1 MDAEQLRREEARR
14 KNASLRKRGL
24 SLSEQRSGSVR
35 EDSWDTCNSF
45 LHDETR
51 SREVVLRFGSKR
63 RWGSACLR
71 PGRMKLQRIATI
83 AVAFMLMGPTPGQ
96 AAAVTASNPLLLA
109 IDQMLH
115 IFRDDTLKDRSQT
128 QTRRRALRAVMEGVI
143 DFPDVAQRALGP
155 HWQARTEL
163 ERGEFVAIFK
173 DLMTYSYIATM
184 ETYVGQNMRLV
195 AESKNEDL
203 TSVVTKVQGRQGR
216 PSSVEYRMHRREDRW
231 LVYDIFVDGV
241 SLVGNYRAQFNTLV
255 RTSSYAEL
263 LRRMRARVTELT
275 TASRASAGASVHRDR
290 WHAEFQGWMREVVVP
305 AMR

>member
-14 KNASLRKRGL
+14 KNASLRK
-24 SLSEQRSGSVR
+24 
-35 EDSWDTCNSF
+35 
-45 LHDETR
+45 
-51 SREVVLRFGSKR
+51 LRFGSKR
-63 RWGSACLR
+63 PWGSACLR

-96 AAAVTASNPLLLA
+96 AAAVTASNTLRLA

-115 IFRDDTLKDRSQT
+115 IFRDDTLKGPSQT
-128 QTRRRALRAVMEGVI
+128 QTRRQALRAVVEGVI

-173 DLMTYSYIATM
+173 DLMAYSYIATM
-184 ETYVGQNMRLV
+184 ETYVGQNMGLV
-195 AESKNEDL
+195 AESKKNEDV
-203 TSVVTKVQGRQGR
+203 TRVVTKVQGRQGR
-216 PSSVEYRMHRREDRW
+216 PWSVEYRMHRREDRW
-231 LVYDIFVDGV
+231 LVYDIFVEGV

-275 TASRASAGASVHRDR
+275 TASRASAGASVHRDPS
-290 WHAEFQGWMREVVVP
+290 HAELQGWMREVVVP

>member
-14 KNASLRKRGL
+14 KNASLRK
-24 SLSEQRSGSVR
+24 
-35 EDSWDTCNSF
+35 
-45 LHDETR
+45 
-51 SREVVLRFGSKR
+51 LRLGSKR
-63 RWGSACLR
+63 PWGSACLR

-96 AAAVTASNPLLLA
+96 AAAVTASNTLRLA

-115 IFRDDTLKDRSQT
+115 IFRDDTLKGPSQT
-128 QTRRRALRAVMEGVI
+128 QTRRQALRAVVEGVI

-173 DLMTYSYIATM
+173 DLMTYSYINTM
-184 ETYVGQNMRLV
+184 ETYVGQNVV

-203 TSVVTKVQGRQGR
+203 TRVVTKVQGRQGR

-241 SLVGNYRAQFNTLV
+241 SLVRNYRAQFNTLV
-255 RTSSYAEL
+255 RTSSYAQL

-275 TASRASAGASVHRDR
+275 TASRASAGASVRRDPSP
-290 WHAEFQGWMREVVVP
+290 AELQGWMREVVVP

>member
-51 SREVVLRFGSKR
+51 SHEVVLRFGSKR

-96 AAAVTASNPLLLA
+96 AAAVTASNTLLPA

-115 IFRDDTLKDRSQT
+115 IFRDDTLKGWSQT

-155 HWQARTEL
+155 QWQARTEL

-184 ETYVGQNMRLV
+184 ETHFGQNMRLV

-290 WHAEFQGWMREVVVP
+290 WHADLQGWMREVVVP